1 MFSLS
6 DCIILLSNE
15 TDLFKLGNL
24 VILSLYSKATNGNV
38 CVCLNSQTMK
48 REKPKPIT
56 GGEQTE
62 EIVLTKGTKGK
73 DSIILLYG
81 A

>member
-6 DCIILLSNE
+6 DWIILLSNE
-15 TDLFKLGNL
+15 TALYKLGNL
-24 VILSLYSKATNGNV
+24 VILSLYGKATNGNV

-73 DSIILLYG
+73 DSIILWYG